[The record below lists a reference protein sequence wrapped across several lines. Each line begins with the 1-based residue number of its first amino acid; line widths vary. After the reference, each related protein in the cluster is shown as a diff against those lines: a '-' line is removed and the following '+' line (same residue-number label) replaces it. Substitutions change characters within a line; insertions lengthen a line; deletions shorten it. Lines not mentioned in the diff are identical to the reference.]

1 MADELK
7 ETSEG
12 SAESE
17 DVKDQ
22 REKLESAGSRLWF
35 LWLIGFDCLAKL
47 LTPIADNDK
56 ISGRSDIQKLLFNDN
71 GKDVTRVLLCRN
83 REIVSFVLKY
93 LSTTDQLWIKKYI
106 TEISPDMIDELFQ
119 PSWHSKL
126 SNFKQQALRYWVT
139 ILPFYDERKEKKLF
153 GKLFGTLLLLRIL
166 NMDN

>member
-17 DVKDQ
+17 EVKDQ
-22 REKLESAGSRLWF
+22 REKLESAD
-35 LWLIGFDCLAKL
+35 FDCLAKL

-119 PSWHSKL
+119 PSLH
-126 SNFKQQALRYWVT
+126 
-139 ILPFYDERKEKKLF
+139 
-153 GKLFGTLLLLRIL
+153 
-166 NMDN
+166 